1 MNDRLIGIDLD
12 GDRLTAVAA
21 SVGKSAVTV
30 ESWLAVARPDGL
42 DTRDADAT
50 GAWIKSEFA
59 KAGWTKGRLVIAVPR
74 GDVILKRLPIPSAGV
89 ASDDDLAGAV
99 RLQMLRQLTVSLE
112 GTAIDY
118 STSAPPGP
126 GGGDLVVMAAALPGD
141 RFAWLKGVARGI
153 GMGIACMGL
162 RSAGIAALLADAS
175 QRRSGPILGISPG
188 WGSTE
193 FVVVEE
199 GDRSMV
205 ADRGANA
212 GLAPGDLPPALEA
225 GAVLVSGYLLLQ
237 EPTTPTGLAAIA
249 RSASS
254 HVAVEASSWPL
265 VEAFGPARFLGETVR
280 AGAGAILANDR
291 EAEVLTGLRGT
302 AAARRLGERFRVAC
316 VKRGTEGATMSF
328 EGTIVEA
335 PAEPVIEVDATGAGD
350 AFDGVLLAALARGEQ
365 PEDALRRAC
374 PAGALAAAGPGTW
387 PPERSR

>member
-1 MNDRLIGIDLD
+1 MDLIAVGDVMVDVHVRAPALERGGDVHGHVRMQPAGTSANAAVWAAWD
-12 GDRLTAVAA
+12 G
-21 SVGKSAVTV
+21 
-30 ESWLAVARPDGL
+30 
-42 DTRDADAT
+42 ADARV
-50 GAWIKSEFA
+50 I
-59 KAGWTKGRLVIAVPR
+59 GRVGR
-74 GDVILKRLPIPSAGV
+74 
-89 ASDDDLAGAV
+89 DLAG
-99 RLQMLRQLTVSLE
+99 RLLR
-112 GTAIDY
+112 D
-118 STSAPPGP
+118 
-126 GGGDLVVMAAALPGD
+126 AL
-141 RFAWLKGVARGI
+141 VARGVD
-153 GMGIACMGL
+153 AVL
-162 RSAGIAALLADAS
+162 AEDPAAP
-175 QRRSGPILGISPG
+175 SGVML
-188 WGSTE
+188 
-193 FVVVEE
+193 VVVEE

-374 PAGALAAAGPGTW
+374 HAGALAAAGPGTW